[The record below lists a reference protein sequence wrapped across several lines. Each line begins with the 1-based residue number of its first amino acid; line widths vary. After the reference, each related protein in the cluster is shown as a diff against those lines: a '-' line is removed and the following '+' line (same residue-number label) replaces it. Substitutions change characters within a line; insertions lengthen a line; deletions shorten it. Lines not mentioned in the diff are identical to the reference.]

1 LQSGAALPIGVVLI
15 ATPAQLSL
23 WVSVASL
30 AFLAALGATSAR
42 VGGALMVKGS
52 WRMTFWGALTMA
64 VTACAGAFFGAVA

>member
-42 VGGALMVKGS
+42 VGCAPMVKG
-52 WRMTFWGALTMA
+52 A
-64 VTACAGAFFGAVA
+64 